1 MSSQAIRLD
10 RYDVIVLGAGYA
22 GLMAALRLSQRK
34 LKLRVALVNAEE
46 PFVERVRL
54 QESIV
59 APVKPRIP
67 SLTAWL
73 ARTLVNYIC
82 GTVISLD
89 TERKTVRL
97 RINKGESEIGFDQ
110 AIYAL
115 GSRVDVAAV
124 SGGADHAY
132 RLDPGEGSH
141 AAAALRTKLRDNAR
155 RPIRVIVV
163 GGGALSIEAAA
174 EIKSTWPAMQVSL
187 ISASRAGDFSSAKVE
202 KVLRRD
208 LTRLGVALV
217 DNQTVTEVRR
227 DEIVAKGGL
236 REPCDI
242 CIWAG
247 GMQAAPI
254 ARAAGIEVDTHD
266 RILVGPHLHSV
277 SHPHILAVGDSCHP
291 LAPTGAPYRLSA
303 LAAAVS
309 GVYAAEAIIAERVG
323 RHIPP
328 FSYSPFA
335 QAIAVGRYAVLFP
348 LDANDRQ
355 ILFVTGG
362 RVTAY
367 IRSVLIWLVTYFIKF
382 ERTLPGVQTLL
393 GRHRVSQAEAD
404 DAMKKAQSHRM

>member
-10 RYDVIVLGAGYA
+10 RYDVIVLGAAYA

-34 LKLRVALVNAEE
+34 LKLRALVNAEE

-202 KVLRRD
+202 
-208 LTRLGVALV
+208 
-217 DNQTVTEVRR
+217 R

-382 ERTLPGVQTLL
+382 ERTLPGVQTWL

>member
-202 KVLRRD
+202 
-208 LTRLGVALV
+208 
-217 DNQTVTEVRR
+217 R

-382 ERTLPGVQTLL
+382 ERTLPGVQTWL